1 MTEYTESVK
10 RQALLLEAEVWA
22 DGIASIHVFDTQ
34 KVTMAYD
41 EYLDDGHVV
50 DTTFNDGRIERRK
63 DGKLIRVLG
72 EKLEGDD
79 LIDKYERFAV

>member
-10 RQALLLEAEVWA
+10 RQALLLEAEIWA
-22 DGIASIHVFDTQ
+22 DGIAGIHVFDTR

-41 EYLDDGHVV
+41 EYLDDGNVV

-63 DGKLIRVLG
+63 DGKLIRILG
-72 EKLEGDD
+72 EKLEGDA